1 MHIRLRYAV
10 PYIFSALKIAT
21 TLAVIGAVVAEFVAA
36 ERGLGF
42 FILFS
47 TPYFKIPQASAGLAV
62 LMTLSLVLFG
72 RPRAATVRAVVAA
85 GGLD

>member
-47 TPYFKIPQASAGLAV
+47 TPYFNNSR
-62 LMTLSLVLFG
+62 
-72 RPRAATVRAVVAA
+72 RPPPD
-85 GGLD
+85 LPSS